1 MANIPIWPGSSS
13 FFPGDTP
20 FGFYD
25 NDYQFQQDADKFAKF
40 AAQRL
45 GYPLVEVELQDINLY
60 TALEDAVTTYG
71 NELYAYQVADNLLT
85 FQGNP
90 LTIENANNKLVQE
103 TLANVVLLSNQY
115 GTEAGVGGKVTYY
128 SGSIQLYRGKQEYD
142 MNEWAI
148 SQSISGGIEI
158 KRIYYE
164 APPAIMR
171 YFDPYAGTGT
181 GMMGM
186 LDSFGWGS
194 YSPAINFMLMP
205 INYDL
210 QKIQAIEF
218 NDQIRK
224 SQYTFELVNNQLKI
238 FPIPIVH
245 YQTLWFQYVKLEET
259 RYPYAEISGSVITT
273 AMDVPYANPT
283 YSNINSIGR
292 SWIFE
297 YALALAKEMLGY
309 VRGKYTTVPI
319 PGSEITFNQSD
330 LITLNNINAA
340 IFISN
345 YKLIFDWV
353 PCNFIYPSCMQA
365 ICCVEVTCL
374 FLCIDLNDLV
384 CCSNINLIPFDNLLD
399 RLIGKMCTPC
409 SYWT

>member
-1 MANIPIWPGSSS
+1 MNISIWPGSSS

-45 GYPLVEVELQDINLY
+45 GYPLVEVELQDINFY

-90 LTIENANNKLVQE
+90 MTIAPANNKLVQE

-115 GTEAGVGGKVTYY
+115 GTEAGVGGKVTYH
-128 SGSIQLYRGKQEYD
+128 SGSIRLEAGKQEYD

-181 GMMGM
+181 GMMQM

-210 QKIQAIEF
+210 QKIQAIEL

-238 FPIPIVH
+238 FPIPVIH
-245 YQTLWFQYVKLEET
+245 YHELWFQYVKLDDT
-259 RYPYAEISGSVITT
+259 RQPYANVSGSVIATPG
-273 AMDVPYANPT
+273 DVPYENPT

-309 VRGKYTTVPI
+309 VRGKYSTIPI
-319 PGSEITFNQSD
+319 PGSEITLNQSD
-330 LITLNNINAA
+330 LITAAANERTALIERLRVYLDSTSRKALLEKKAAEAENQKNI
-340 IFISN
+340 
-345 YKLIFDWV
+345 
-353 PCNFIYPSCMQA
+353 
-365 ICCVEVTCL
+365 
-374 FLCIDLNDLV
+374 LNDV
-384 CCSNINLIPFDNLLD
+384 PMTIFV
-399 RLIGKMCTPC
+399 G
-409 SYWT
+409 

>member
-1 MANIPIWPGSSS
+1 MNIPIWPGSSS

-45 GYPLVEVELQDINLY
+45 GYPLVEVELQDINFY

-71 NELYAYQVADNLLT
+71 NEIYAYQVADNLLS

-90 LTIENANNKLVQE
+90 LTIAAPNNKLVQE
-103 TLANVVLLSNQY
+103 NLSNIVLLSNQY

-128 SGSIQLYRGKQEYD
+128 SGSIDLIADQQNYD
-142 MNEWAI
+142 MNTWAI

-158 KRIYYE
+158 RRIYYE
-164 APPAIMR
+164 SPPAITR

-181 GMMGM
+181 GMMQM

-224 SQYTFELVNNQLKI
+224 SQYTFELVNNQLKL
-238 FPIPIVH
+238 FPIPRNA
-245 YQTLWFQYVKLEET
+245 YKLWFQYVKLSET
-259 RYPYAEISGSVITT
+259 RQPYADISGSVITNV
-273 AMDVPYANPT
+273 ADVPYENPT

-297 YALALAKEMLGY
+297 YALAISKEMLGY
-309 VRGKYTTVPI
+309 IRGKYSTIPI
-319 PGSEITFNQSD
+319 PGSEVTLNQSD
-330 LITLNNINAA
+330 LISAATSEKTALIERLRAYLDTTSRKALLEKKALEAESQQKTINYVPMT
-340 IFISN
+340 IFI
-345 YKLIFDWV
+345 
-353 PCNFIYPSCMQA
+353 
-365 ICCVEVTCL
+365 
-374 FLCIDLNDLV
+374 
-384 CCSNINLIPFDNLLD
+384 
-399 RLIGKMCTPC
+399 G
-409 SYWT
+409 